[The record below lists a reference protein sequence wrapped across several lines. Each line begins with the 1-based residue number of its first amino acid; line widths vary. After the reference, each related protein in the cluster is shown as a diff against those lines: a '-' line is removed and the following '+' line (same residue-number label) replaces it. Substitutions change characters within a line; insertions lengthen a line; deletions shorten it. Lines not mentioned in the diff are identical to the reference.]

1 MKTKFILIFFGL
13 SLVFASCEDV
23 YTEEPSAF
31 LAPEDLNSE
40 GGALALLKGAYAG
53 LQLRSYYQQDFLM
66 QAEVRS
72 EYMMARGSWADVGR
86 YDLVAR
92 SRSRINDAWDD
103 MYNAVNRAN
112 TVIATVPDL
121 DIDEALKTQFVA
133 EAKALRG
140 LHYFNIVRSWGAV
153 PLRLEPL
160 ESLDNIALG
169 KSNVDAIYDQIILD
183 LTDAINSN
191 ALPATFTGGDQG
203 RLGLHAVKAILAHVH
218 LTLGNYAESAAVSKE
233 VIDSGEF
240 QLEPDLATVFSPE
253 DGATHSG
260 EMLSVV
266 WVREGS
272 SGMRLLSFMHNS
284 SLGYSSAGWRVLLG
298 NLDAPVITSQW
309 DDTDLRKNFSLY
321 NTPEEVAVLS
331 SSIPMLFKKYIDS
344 NGAGQNAHGNNQSIY
359 RYADILTM
367 YAWADAMANGT
378 PSADAYEALNQVR
391 RRGYG
396 VDITTPDAGIDYT
409 GLSQDEFMDAV
420 WNERAWEF
428 ILEGKRWYDM
438 KLMPK
443 AKAIGLINGAN
454 LGEFFEDDKDWLYPI
469 PQQEIDNN
477 DELTNAD
484 QNPGY

>member
-13 SLVFASCEDV
+13 SLACISCEDV
-23 YTEEPSAF
+23 YTEEPSTF

-40 GGALALLKGAYAG
+40 EGSLALLKGAYGG

-86 YDLVAR
+86 YDLTAR

-112 TVIATVPDL
+112 TVISTVPNL
-121 DIDEALKTQFVA
+121 DIDEANKAQYIA

-140 LHYFNIVRSWGAV
+140 LHYFNIVRSWGGA
-153 PLRLEPL
+153 PLRLEPISGL
-160 ESLDNIALG
+160 SNIG
-169 KSNVDAIYDQIILD
+169 KAKSSVSEIYSQVIND

-191 ALPATFTGGDQG
+191 ALPEEYVGSERG
-203 RLGLHAVKAILAHVH
+203 RLTIYAAKTILAHVY
-218 LTLGNYAESAAVSKE
+218 LTLERYGESATLTKE
-233 VIDSGEF
+233 IIDSGKF
-240 QLEPDLATVFSPE
+240 QLEPELTNVFSPE
-253 DGATHSG
+253 DNATHSG
-260 EMLSVV
+260 EIFSVI

-272 SGMRLLSFMHNS
+272 SGMRLLSFLHDS

-298 NLDAPVITSQW
+298 NLDSPIITTEW
-309 DDTDLRKNFSLY
+309 DDVDKRKNFNLY
-321 NTPEEVAVLS
+321 NTPEEIATLS
-331 SSIPMLFKKYIDS
+331 SSIPMLFKKYIDK
-344 NGAGQNAHGNNQSIY
+344 NGAGQNAHGNDQSIY
-359 RYADILTM
+359 RYADVLTM
-367 YAWADAMANGT
+367 FAEADAMVNGAPT
-378 PSADAYEALNQVR
+378 ADAYEAVNQVR

-396 VDITTPDAGIDYT
+396 IAVNTPNATVDYA
-409 GLSQDEFMDAV
+409 GLSQEKFVESV

-428 ILEGKRWYDM
+428 ILEGKRWYDL
-438 KLMPK
+438 KRMPK
-443 AKAIGLINGAN
+443 QKAVSIITEAGLD
-454 LGEFFEDDKDWLYPI
+454 EFFSDTDWLYPI